1 MGDGATIHIIDDNPS
16 VRESLAL
23 LVSTEGH
30 VCHTYFSAQ
39 AFLDAID
46 NDATG
51 CVVTDVRMPG
61 MSGLDLLAKM
71 KERRVSMPV
80 IVITAHG
87 DVPLAVAAM
96 KQGAV
101 DFFAKPFDGGALL
114 ASIRA
119 ALTRGDGEPAS
130 DPEIQMPQE
139 KLASLT
145 KREKEVL
152 AGLLKGQQN
161 KNIADELGLSVRT
174 VEFFRAKVM
183 AKTQATS
190 LAELMKMALTDL
202 EDTERLEVIS
212 RHTRL
217 PLVRKKE
224 TK

>member
-1 MGDGATIHIIDDNPS
+1 MSDGATIHIIDDDPS

-23 LVSTEGH
+23 LVSAEGH

-61 MSGLDLLAKM
+61 MSGLDLLTTM
-71 KERRVSMPV
+71 KERRVFMPV
-80 IVITAHG
+80 IVMSAHG
-87 DVPLAVAAM
+87 DVPMAVAAM
-96 KQGAV
+96 KRGAV
-101 DFFAKPFDGGALL
+101 DFFEKPFDGGALL

-130 DPEIQMPQE
+130 DAETQMPQE
-139 KLASLT
+139 KLASLS

-152 AGLLKGQQN
+152 AGLLKGQPN
-161 KNIADELGLSVRT
+161 KNIAHELGISVRT
-174 VEFFRAKVM
+174 VEVHRAKVM

-190 LAELMKMALTDL
+190 LAELVKMALVAL
-202 EDTERLEVIS
+202 
-212 RHTRL
+212 
-217 PLVRKKE
+217 
-224 TK
+224 

>member
-1 MGDGATIHIIDDNPS
+1 MSDGATIHIIDDDPS

-23 LVSTEGH
+23 LVSAEGH

-71 KERRVSMPV
+71 KERRVFMPV

-96 KQGAV
+96 KRGAV

-114 ASIRA
+114 ASVRA
-119 ALTRGDGEPAS
+119 ALTREDGEHRS
-130 DPEIQMPQE
+130 DAETQMIQE
-139 KLASLT
+139 KFATLS

-152 AGLLKGQQN
+152 AGLVKGQPN
-161 KNIADELGLSVRT
+161 KNIAHELGISPRT
-174 VEFFRAKVM
+174 VEVHRANVM
-183 AKTQATS
+183 AKMQATGV
-190 LAELMKMALTDL
+190 AELVKMALVAL
-202 EDTERLEVIS
+202 
-212 RHTRL
+212 
-217 PLVRKKE
+217 
-224 TK
+224 